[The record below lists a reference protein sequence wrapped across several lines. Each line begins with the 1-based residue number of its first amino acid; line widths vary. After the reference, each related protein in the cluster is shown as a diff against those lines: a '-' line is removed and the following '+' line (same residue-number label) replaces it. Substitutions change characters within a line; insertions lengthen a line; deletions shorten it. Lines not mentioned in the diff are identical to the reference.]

1 MTDIY
6 NEALKKWGLTAQ
18 QDVAI
23 EECSELVKEIC
34 KLKRGTGDIDRLAEE
49 IADVEIVCDEQA
61 YYYDIRPQIEQ
72 IKKLKLERLEGR
84 INDRNNH
91 DYR

>member
-18 QDVAI
+18 QDIAI

-34 KLKRGTGDIDRLAEE
+34 KLKRGIGDVDRLAEE
-49 IADVEIVCDEQA
+49 IADVEIICDEQA
-61 YYYDIRPQIEQ
+61 EYYDLRPQIDK
-72 IKKLKLERLEGR
+72 IKELKLERLKER
-84 INDRNNH
+84 VYDKNQTT
-91 DYR
+91 